1 MKKLL
6 RVWFFLLF
14 SLSCVVNPLFGA
26 VFTVDTVVDSVDI
39 APGDG
44 SCADA
49 SSNCSLRA
57 AVQEANALTGADSI
71 TLPAGIYVLT
81 LTGTD
86 ENAAATGDLDI
97 LEALTINGAGA
108 GSTVIDGNGAILG
121 DRVFHILNQAA
132 TGFSNLTIQGGVL
145 AAIATNGTLNLSNAE
160 ISGNSANFGGGVYDY
175 DSAATNTVT
184 ISNSTLSNNT
194 ANSQGGA
201 VYVHGTLN
209 LVNSTLNGNSAGS
222 YGGAI
227 YGNAGATINISN
239 SLIDANAGDWG
250 AVSGLDNASITI
262 TDSTVSNS
270 DAVAGGSGDGGR
282 GIVGWTG
289 STITITRSTVTGNQG
304 GGIACAAAYGQTC
317 GSLTVTDSAID
328 GNSDTDSADWANTQ
342 LGQGIFT
349 SGPTMITGSSVSDNK
364 GQYMGGGSNCN
375 GASGGGIY
383 ATGDLVLI
391 NSTITDNG
399 NPPPCYNTDAGAVYF
414 GVGGTI
420 TNSTIVRNYAFFT
433 GGIRLQSGTL
443 TITNSILSANAAENC
458 VDYGTIVSGG
468 HNIDSWDNC
477 GFADATDLVNTDPL
491 LDAFADNGGLTRTHA
506 LQIGSPAIDAG
517 DTTVCAAAPV
527 NGADQRG
534 FGRDANCDIG
544 AYEALT
550 LYGLS
555 ITHAG
560 VGSGTVTSNTGKIDC
575 QGGSGTCSDQ
585 FAAGMVVT
593 LTATPA
599 GGSVFT
605 GWSGDAD
612 CSDGQVTMGAPV
624 SCTATFNT
632 QAVLTTSIS
641 PSGGGAVA
649 GSGIACPGDCS
660 ETLTLGNNIVLTAT
674 TSPNYSFNR
683 WTNCDAPAANRCT
696 MTMDADKQV
705 TAVFLRV
712 PSVVFTGVPDI
723 RVTDPVA
730 PTGDL
735 QIPLGN
741 VTENNIATRT
751 VTVDNI
757 GNGDLQIGSIAQ
769 ANVLESGFWIANDLC
784 SSQTLT
790 PASSC
795 TFDVVFGA
803 TLGTYDADFDIPSND
818 PDESSLV
825 MRVSGSAVTALV
837 PDIEISESLG
847 DANDMSMAFAD
858 TTENLTSASE
868 VLSIA
873 NTGNAILNITSLQLT
888 GTEAGEFILDH
899 NLGSTPCGALL
910 PFSVGAGSSCD
921 IGVTFVPSSTGGK
934 SAMIDI
940 SSDDPDENPVHIG
953 LTGNGLSALA
963 NNPPGQPILVSP
975 VDGQSQ
981 SSSRV
986 SLNWRPVTD
995 PDGDQVS
1002 YDVYLCTDAE
1012 PFDTCAPSDASLLVS
1027 NGARPTSAGGLGMPG
1042 SLILLV
1048 GGLTLVGGCAPR
1060 RKTLL
1065 YWAGLLLLAN
1075 LVACNGQQSG
1085 GDDMTFTALNLNS
1098 NTTYYWGV
1106 VARDDRGG
1114 VTKSAIWSF
1123 TTGDVQ

>member
-1 MKKLL
+1 MKRLL
-6 RVWFFLLF
+6 RVWYLLF
-14 SLSCVVNPLFGA
+14 LILSCVASSVLGA
-26 VFTVDTVVDSVDI
+26 VFTVDTVVDSVDV

-44 SCADA
+44 SCADS

-71 TLPAGIYVLT
+71 TLPTGIYLLT
-81 LTGTD
+81 LAGTD

-97 LEALTINGAGA
+97 LEALTINGAGM
-108 GSTVIDGNGAILG
+108 GSTVIDGNGAILS
-121 DRVFHILNQAA
+121 DRVFHVLNQAA

-145 AAIATNGTLNLSNAE
+145 AAIATNGTLDISDAE

-175 DSAATNTVT
+175 DASATNTVT
-184 ISNSTLSNNT
+184 ISSSTLSNNT
-194 ANSQGGA
+194 ANGQGGA
-201 VYVHGTLN
+201 IYVQGTLN

-227 YGNAGATINISN
+227 YGTAGATINISN
-239 SLIDANAGDWG
+239 SLIDANAGLWG

-270 DAVAGGSGDGGR
+270 DAVAGGSDESGR

-289 STITITRSTVTGNQG
+289 STITITRSTVSGNQG
-304 GGIACAAAYGQTC
+304 GGIACAAAAGQTC
-317 GSLTVTDSAID
+317 GSLTITDSAID

-342 LGQGIFT
+342 RGQGIFT
-349 SGPTMITGSSVSDNK
+349 NGPTTITGSSVSDNK

-391 NSTITDNG
+391 NSTITENG

-414 GVGGTI
+414 GAGGTI

-443 TITNSILSANAAENC
+443 TITNSILSANATENC

-491 LDAFADNGGLTRTHA
+491 IDVFADNGGLTRTHA
-506 LQIGSPAIDAG
+506 LQSGSPAIDAG

-527 NGADQRG
+527 NGVDQRG
-534 FGRDANCDIG
+534 FDRDANCDIG
-544 AYEALT
+544 AHEALT
-550 LYGLS
+550 LYALS

-560 VGSGTVTSNTGKIDC
+560 AGGGSVTSNPGKIDC

-593 LTATPA
+593 LTAIPDS
-599 GGSVFT
+599 GSVFT

-612 CSDGQVTMGAPV
+612 CSDGQVTMGAAV
-624 SCTATFNT
+624 SCTATFNS
-632 QAVLTTSIS
+632 QAVLTTAIS
-641 PSGGGAVA
+641 PSGGGTVA
-649 GSGIACPGDCS
+649 GTGIACPGDCS
-660 ETLTLGNNIVLTAT
+660 ETLTLGSNIVLTAMAN
-674 TSPNYSFNR
+674 SNYSFSG
-683 WTNCDAPAANRCT
+683 WTNCDAPAANQCT
-696 MTMDADKQV
+696 MTMNADKQV
-705 TAVFLRV
+705 TVVFLRV

-741 VTENNIATRT
+741 VTENNVVART
-751 VTVDNI
+751 VMVENI
-757 GNGDLQIGSIAQ
+757 GNGDLQIGIIAQ
-769 ANVLESGFWIANDLC
+769 ANELESDFRIANDLC
-784 SSQTLT
+784 SSQRLT

-803 TLGTYDADFDIPSND
+803 TLGVYNADFDIPSND
-818 PDESSLV
+818 PDESSVV
-825 MRVSGSAVTALV
+825 MRVSGSAVTAQV

-847 DANDMSMAFAD
+847 DANDMSMTFAD
-858 TTENLTSASE
+858 TTENLTSATE
-868 VLSIA
+868 VLTIA
-873 NTGNAILNITSLQLT
+873 NTGNAILNIADLQLA
-888 GTEAGEFILDH
+888 GTDVGEFMLDH
-899 NLGSTPCGALL
+899 NLGSTPCGSIL

-921 IGVTFVPSSTGGK
+921 IGVTFAPNTTGGK

-940 SSDDPDENPVHIG
+940 SSDDPDENPVHIDIS
-953 LTGNGLSALA
+953 GNGMSALV

-975 VDGQSQ
+975 VDGQTQ
-981 SSSRV
+981 GSSRV
-986 SLNWRPVTD
+986 SLSWRPVTD
-995 PDGDQVS
+995 PDGDPVS

-1012 PFDTCAPSDASLLVS
+1012 TFDKCAPSDAGLLVS
-1027 NGARPTSAGGLGMPG
+1027 NGGRSTTASGLGIPG
-1042 SLILLV
+1042 NLLLLV
-1048 GGLTLVGGCAPR
+1048 GGLTLVGGCVPR

-1065 YWAGLLLLAN
+1065 YGAGLLLLAN

-1085 GDDMTFTALNLNS
+1085 GDDMTFTAMNLDS

-1106 VARDDRGG
+1106 AARDDRGG
-1114 VTKSAIWSF
+1114 VAKSAVWSF
-1123 TTGDVQ
+1123 TTADAQ